1 MNKRV
6 YHKSKSLPCT
16 DVSGTANIF
25 QLLISSRGA
34 EVTTIFWSLPQIS
47 VQDSLSIMTPPARTS
62 PAAHQQH
69 MWWKG
74 KQCVVQ
80 VVGLVITHHFVIFYV
95 VHAMFSHVVHVWKSS
110 SYMLFSALC
119 STCVRNRGSRV
130 QHVNM
135 SVSVFCVFVWWLMRS

>member
-6 YHKSKSLPCT
+6 YHTSKSLPCT

-47 VQDSLSIMTPPARTS
+47 VQESLSIMTPPARTC

-74 KQCVVQ
+74 
-80 VVGLVITHHFVIFYV
+80 LLL
-95 VHAMFSHVVHVWKSS
+95 
-110 SYMLFSALC
+110 YMCIPQGWSCYHTPLCYFLC
-119 STCVRNRGSRV
+119 SSCHVIHAFLCFQRVWETEGVELSKWTCL
-130 QHVNM
+130 
-135 SVSVFCVFVWWLMRS
+135 SVSSVYPFDGSCALNWPWAWG